1 MLNFSSEIEYDER
14 FELEKYQALAKIDE
28 IIDRSAPTDKR
39 MSAVALM
46 KSKKRQLF
54 KAYRMQLQDEKKALI
69 GGKGATVEKIKYA
82 RALDKK
88 LLYQA

>member
-1 MLNFSSEIEYDER
+1 
-14 FELEKYQALAKIDE
+14 
-28 IIDRSAPTDKR
+28 